1 MKTVPDILLILLIF
15 IFIMPVQSASGA
27 NALMSDTPTLPHI
40 FNIGSTTDTSTLS
53 MLCYGDEPYEI
64 INCTFSQ
71 INIRK
76 PVDGTCAISE
86 YLFSETMHKV
96 SKKRWDSEVYG
107 GGMRTIESDSSTGV
121 LWKYR
126 EVTNDTP
133 SKVLTYSWDATT
145 EYSLESLGCKKLKFL
160 GTNKDTI
167 GIEQPEM
174 KK

>member
-1 MKTVPDILLILLIF
+1 MKLFTICLLCVLNLSVIDAN
-15 IFIMPVQSASGA
+15 SAEK
-27 NALMSDTPTLPHI
+27 NNNDVMVLPH
-40 FNIGSTTDTSTLS
+40 FYNIGSTFDTSA
-53 MLCYGDEPYEI
+53 MNMQCYGEKPYSF

-86 YLFSETMHKV
+86 YLFSNTMHKV
-96 SKKRWDSEVYG
+96 SEKRWDSDVYG
-107 GGMRTIESDSSTGV
+107 GGMRTIEYDTSSS

-133 SKVLTYSWDATT
+133 SKVLTYSWDAPTV
-145 EYSLESLGCKKLKFL
+145 YSLESLGCKKIKFL

-167 GIEQPEM
+167 GIEQPE
-174 KK
+174 KKK

>member
-1 MKTVPDILLILLIF
+1 MKTVLSILLLLLIF
-15 IFIMPVQSASGA
+15 NFNISVQSANGA
-27 NALMSDTPTLPHI
+27 NAFTSDTYTLPHI

-86 YLFSETMHKV
+86 YLFSNTMRRV
-96 SKKRWDSEVYG
+96 SKNRWDSEIYG
-107 GGMRTIESDSSTGV
+107 SGMRTIESDSSTGV

-126 EVTNDTP
+126 ETTNDTP
-133 SKVLTYSWDATT
+133 SKVITYSWDASTV
-145 EYSLESLGCKKLKFL
+145 YSLESLGCKKIKFL

-167 GIEQPEM
+167 GIEQSE
-174 KK
+174 KKK